1 MIQMSVHDPTKRI
14 PNGLKAETKLF
25 GRYSLTDLAVGLF
38 PGVLVVLAT
47 QLLVPD
53 AVIGGIAIQS
63 LALPLAGAAVFV
75 GALFVYLTP
84 SYTGSL
90 DWFGTLVGYR
100 LRAHDHDHE
109 AAKEFTLVERVDVE
123 TDTIERTDGAL
134 LGMVQVDPASMA
146 LATAEE
152 WQAQARAFE
161 DFLNTV
167 VEFPIQLYATT
178 QAFPVEEYLD
188 HYEER
193 LDDADVKQNPQLAAL
208 VESYIDW
215 YADEL
220 EARRM
225 TIRDHYVVVQVTPE
239 EVSFERES
247 MVERLSWIPVLGVF
261 IRAVLSGSDAE
272 RHAAMVETL
281 DSRLDRIERGIRDID
296 GCGARRVPAADAALL
311 IAKFWTGEERDY
323 GATPES
329 VFGRMPIVG
338 RVGP

>member
-1 MIQMSVHDPTKRI
+1 MSVHDPTKRI

-38 PGVLVVLAT
+38 PGVLVILAT

-53 AVIGGIAIQS
+53 AVIGGIAIQT
-63 LALPLAGAAVFV
+63 LALPLAGAAVLV

-100 LRAHDHDHE
+100 MRAHDHDHE
-109 AAKEFTLVERVDVE
+109 AAKGFTLIERVDVE

-134 LGMVQVDPASMA
+134 IGMVQVDPASMA

-152 WQAQARAFE
+152 WQAQAGVFE

-178 QAFPVEEYLD
+178 QAFPVEEYLG

-193 LDDADVKQNPQLAAL
+193 LGDADVKANPQLTAL

-215 YADEL
+215 YGDEL

-225 TIRDHYVVVQVTPE
+225 TIRDHYVVVPVTPE

-247 MVERLSWIPVLGVF
+247 MVERLSVIPVLGVF
-261 IRAVLSGSDAE
+261 IRAVLAGGEAE
-272 RHAAMVETL
+272 QHAAMVETL
-281 DSRLDRIERGIRDID
+281 DDRLARTERGLREID

-311 IAKFWTGEERDY
+311 VAKFWTGEEREY
-323 GATPES
+323 GDAPES
-329 VFGRMPIVG
+329 VFGRTPIVG
-338 RVGP
+338 GVGP